1 MSHVSKVST
10 NCLGIRTNCLELPLG
25 SPHSFPQIPTL
36 FSLMFISFHEFAL
49 ISIEETDQEPIIM
62 VQSPVIMKM
71 LNNGSS
77 QYVKIKPW
85 MELSDDDLYLIKMD
99 KIITMTEISDKQ
111 MISFYE
117 RYLNDEDV
125 EIVLDGKVSISNNE
139 QLGFVSTV
147 EDARKKLE
155 EIFKIPNNNKET

>member
-1 MSHVSKVST
+1 MMKEEFH
-10 NCLGIRTNCLELPLG
+10 G
-25 SPHSFPQIPTL
+25 SIKLITGEE
-36 FSLMFISFHEFAL
+36 IFAL

-147 EDARKKLE
+147 EDARKNLE